1 MLIRSIL
8 DPSCHLCIREWTF
21 HDPSNK
27 ADHIP
32 QLIYLIVIV
41 SIGKAAIPV
50 ISLVMIAAVYGLQV
64 SGSPCLASGQGLTL
78 APGHHLHTPKRVH
91 VDWMDVRVHSR
102 VRSHL
107 EAGSGGWLTRRL

>member
-91 VDWMDVRVHSR
+91 VDWMDVRVHTR
-102 VRSHL
+102 VRSHV
-107 EAGSGGWLTRRL
+107 RLAAVFG